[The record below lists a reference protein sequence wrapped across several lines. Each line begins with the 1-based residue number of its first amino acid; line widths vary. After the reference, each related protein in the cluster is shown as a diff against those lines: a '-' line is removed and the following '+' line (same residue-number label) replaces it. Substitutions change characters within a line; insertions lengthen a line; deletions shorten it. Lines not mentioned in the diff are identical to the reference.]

1 MDEICTH
8 RQKKPSDTYV
18 GHLMA
23 DFYLFGLKI
32 ESYQVCVKYITSA
45 ILMKAT

>member
-1 MDEICTH
+1 MTH
-8 RQKKPSDTYV
+8 RKKAIETYE

-23 DFYLFGLKI
+23 DFYKFELKI
-32 ESYQVCVKYITSA
+32 ERCQVCVKYITSA

>member
-1 MDEICTH
+1 
-8 RQKKPSDTYV
+8 
-18 GHLMA
+18 MA

-32 ESYQVCVKYITSA
+32 ERCQVCVKYITSA